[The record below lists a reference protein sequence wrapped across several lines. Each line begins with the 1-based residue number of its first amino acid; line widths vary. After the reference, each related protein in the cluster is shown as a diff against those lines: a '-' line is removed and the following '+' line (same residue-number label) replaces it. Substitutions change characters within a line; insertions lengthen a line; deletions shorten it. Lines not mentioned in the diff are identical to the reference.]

1 VRGRSVA
8 CSETA
13 DKVPRSGQAAVRLES
28 VTMSYPTRDGDYT
41 AVSDVDLTVEHGR
54 FVSVVGPTGCG
65 KSTVLNAVAG
75 LLAPAAGRVLVDG
88 APLRGLNRH
97 AGYLFQQD
105 ALLPWKTVL
114 DNVAFGLQLRNVAK
128 PDRLELARDWIKRVG
143 LTGFED
149 AYPHQLSGGMRKRT
163 AVAQTWIIDPE
174 MLLMDEPFGA
184 LDVQTR
190 QVMENELLNLWTGSE
205 KTVLFVT
212 HDLDEAVS
220 LSDEVVLLS
229 AGPASRIVGSYP
241 VDLPRPRNLLD
252 IRTSPE
258 FTEIYRAIWSDLRDE
273 VMKSYGRDAVG
284 ARHANAPH

>member
-1 VRGRSVA
+1 MGDSDV
-8 CSETA
+8 TA
-13 DKVPRSGQAAVRLES
+13 VELRS
-28 VTMSYPTRDGDYT
+28 VTMSYRARDGDYT
-41 AVSDVDLTVEHGR
+41 AVSDVDLSVERGR

-65 KSTVLNAVAG
+65 KSTLLNAVAG
-75 LLAPAAGRVLVDG
+75 LLPPSSGSVHIDG
-88 APLRGLNRH
+88 TPLRGLNRK

-114 DNVAFGLQLRNVAK
+114 DNVAFGLELRGTGK
-128 PDRLELARDWIKRVG
+128 QERTELARDWIKRVG
-143 LTGFED
+143 LAGFEN

-163 AVAQTWIIDPE
+163 AVAQSWIGDPP

-190 QVMENELLNLWTGSE
+190 QVMENELLTLWTGSE

-212 HDLDEAVS
+212 HDLDEAIS

-229 AGPASRIVGSYP
+229 AGPGSTIVGSYQ

-252 IRTSPE
+252 IRTEPA
-258 FTEIYRAIWSDLRDE
+258 FTEIYRAIWSDLRNE
-273 VMKSYGRDAVG
+273 VMKTYERIAAGQAG
-284 ARHANAPH
+284 